1 MAGIDQ
7 CACCVGNDKV
17 RDTCGTCVDLS
28 EATGCSR
35 WYDPYASD
43 EMAMAPLW
51 VGLGILAVVA
61 LALGA
66 IYMYIYASRRNNDE
80 VEVAPALAPVLVAAA
95 PVKPVA
101 RAVAAPV
108 TSAELATMPVA
119 AAHHP

>member
-17 RDTCGTCVDLS
+17 RDTCSTCVDPS

-66 IYMYIYASRRNNDE
+66 IYIYASRRNNDE

-108 TSAELATMPVA
+108 TSAELATMPVTV
-119 AAHHP
+119 AHHP